1 MSNIAG
7 FRLSCAFAAGIL
19 VVAGCG
25 SGAGSMGGSSSNPQ
39 ASAPTIATTAA
50 LNGAVVV
57 SLSSSTS
64 GATIYYTVD
73 GSTPT
78 TSSQIYEAPF
88 LVASNLTVNA
98 IATAPGD
105 SNSTVASQKFAPN
118 IASGTLVWS
127 DEFSN
132 SISSNVQPNPAVW
145 TYDTG
150 AGGWGNDELEDY
162 CGWNSS
168 LSPCSAAAPNVY
180 VGTDGYLHIV
190 AEQPSTGVYTSTR
203 IKTEGF
209 FSFQYGR
216 IEPRG
221 GHTRLE
227 RGLDPR
233 HRLYRH

>member
-7 FRLSCAFAAGIL
+7 FRFSCAFAAGIL

-39 ASAPTIATTAA
+39 AAAPTIATTAA
-50 LNGAVVV
+50 LNGTVVV

-64 GATIYYTVD
+64 GATIYYTTD

-78 TSSQIYEAPF
+78 TSSQIFEAPF

-132 SISSNVQPNPAVW
+132 STSSNAQPNPAVW

-150 AGGWGNDELEDY
+150 ERAGG
-162 CGWNSS
+162 
-168 LSPCSAAAPNVY
+168 
-180 VGTDGYLHIV
+180 
-190 AEQPSTGVYTSTR
+190 
-203 IKTEGF
+203 
-209 FSFQYGR
+209 
-216 IEPRG
+216 
-221 GHTRLE
+221 
-227 RGLDPR
+227 
-233 HRLYRH
+233 